1 MNKIG
6 LSAHTTTD
14 KVN

>member
-6 LSAHTTTD
+6 LKYT
-14 KVN
+14 KLGK